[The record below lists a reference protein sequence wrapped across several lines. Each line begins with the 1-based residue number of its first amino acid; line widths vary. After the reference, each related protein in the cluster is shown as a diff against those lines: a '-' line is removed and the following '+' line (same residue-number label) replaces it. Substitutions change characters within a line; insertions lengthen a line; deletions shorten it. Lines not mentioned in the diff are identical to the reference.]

1 MTTERRIPIE
11 TAGETN
17 HNFNVCRDQAGG
29 DNNNINDQRK
39 PSYVGLACAVS
50 GYSDFIRY
58 TSPDRKTTPPQ
69 QFKVQTEPQILD
81 SLNLN
86 MRQQQNNQSP
96 PVRGQ
101 GQDSPDLASYYTS
114 SHTRK
119 IVQNPGGLTTVET
132 VTKFYN
138 NNNINNGLRE
148 TSPGGSDTSSV
159 GSDRSFSSG
168 GGNLVQK
175 QIERLYGGKMTLVRS
190 PEPKSD
196 DSSPENENGFFGK
209 AANRSFGST
218 NNADHSNESSPL
230 DLKSPLK
237 VPAVFRLLRP
247 EFRDLLKSNSCQVQI
262 PNGSNGSSPQSAERV
277 IPIRNESSERV
288 VTSEERVIPIS
299 VESKQVNGNRVIP
312 VVRDETPKRA
322 PPAST
327 NEYDARRK
335 KTDITKNIEF
345 INSSASN
352 GSSPAAGEKPALPA
366 KPVSPIRSPPTVP
379 KNSTSPAVEK
389 SEDFS
394 SPKLVSSVL
403 KKEQPQT
410 KTFKE
415 EVIEEVA
422 EAEEELED
430 EDEELLAEYPTAGVR
445 ERTLLCPIQEEDTE
459 STASGSS
466 VSIRKPV
473 ISEEKTNTTNT
484 TDVIQEE
491 IRDGHYFIKI
501 LENEIFKFEEQ
512 ICDFEEEDLS
522 NIPDEEVRDSILA
535 AVGKAKLLMSQKLT
549 QFRGLCDKNIN
560 SNPQEDPYV
569 PTSEDLAG
577 FWDMVYIQVEH
588 IHTLFAEL
596 STIRQ
601 NGWRRPQQQVPKT
614 NGTASKKVPE
624 NSKAQ
629 NKSKTS
635 TTKAKSGV
643 KSEAAKARDE
653 ARKKMLEEK
662 KRLMKQKQKQNGDS
676 DDIIFCS

>member
-491 IRDGHYFIKI
+491 IRDGHYFIK
-501 LENEIFKFEEQ
+501 
-512 ICDFEEEDLS
+512 
-522 NIPDEEVRDSILA
+522 V
-535 AVGKAKLLMSQKLT
+535 LLT
-549 QFRGLCDKNIN
+549 
-560 SNPQEDPYV
+560 
-569 PTSEDLAG
+569 
-577 FWDMVYIQVEH
+577 
-588 IHTLFAEL
+588 
-596 STIRQ
+596 
-601 NGWRRPQQQVPKT
+601 
-614 NGTASKKVPE
+614 
-624 NSKAQ
+624 
-629 NKSKTS
+629 KS
-635 TTKAKSGV
+635 
-643 KSEAAKARDE
+643 
-653 ARKKMLEEK
+653 
-662 KRLMKQKQKQNGDS
+662 
-676 DDIIFCS
+676 C

>member
-379 KNSTSPAVEK
+379 KNSTPAEK

-522 NIPDEEVRDSILA
+522 NIPDEEIRDSILA

>member
-11 TAGETN
+11 TAEPN
-17 HNFNVCRDQAGG
+17 HNFNQNQTNLANGAG
-29 DNNNINDQRK
+29 DNNNINDQRE

-410 KTFKE
+410 NTFKE
-415 EVIEEVA
+415 EVIEDVRIATYYGIVSTVICFVA
-422 EAEEELED
+422 AIPLLIYTLVIMFGEKRYEWLGRKIGKELGFGFK
-430 EDEELLAEYPTAGVR
+430 A
-445 ERTLLCPIQEEDTE
+445 IQ
-459 STASGSS
+459 GS
-466 VSIRKPV
+466 P
-473 ISEEKTNTTNT
+473 
-484 TDVIQEE
+484 
-491 IRDGHYFIKI
+491 
-501 LENEIFKFEEQ
+501 
-512 ICDFEEEDLS
+512 
-522 NIPDEEVRDSILA
+522 A
-535 AVGKAKLLMSQKLT
+535 
-549 QFRGLCDKNIN
+549 
-560 SNPQEDPYV
+560 
-569 PTSEDLAG
+569 
-577 FWDMVYIQVEH
+577 
-588 IHTLFAEL
+588 
-596 STIRQ
+596 
-601 NGWRRPQQQVPKT
+601 
-614 NGTASKKVPE
+614 
-624 NSKAQ
+624 
-629 NKSKTS
+629 
-635 TTKAKSGV
+635 
-643 KSEAAKARDE
+643 
-653 ARKKMLEEK
+653 
-662 KRLMKQKQKQNGDS
+662 
-676 DDIIFCS
+676 

>member
-1 MTTERRIPIE
+1 MTTERVVPIE
-11 TAGETN
+11 TNSN
-17 HNFNVCRDQAGG
+17 HNFNANEGG
-29 DNNNINDQRK
+29 DNNNLSNDQRK

-69 QFKVQTEPQILD
+69 QFKVAQEPQILD

-86 MRQQQNNQSP
+86 MRQQQNNSSP

-101 GQDSPDLASYYTS
+101 GQDSPDLASFYPA
-114 SHTRK
+114 SHSRK
-119 IVQNPGGLTTVET
+119 IVTSGGITSVET

-196 DSSPENENGFFGK
+196 DSSPEENGFFAK
-209 AANRSFGST
+209 RFGIKNEEKSDT
-218 NNADHSNESSPL
+218 NGSSPL

-262 PNGSNGSSPQSAERV
+262 PTDFKNGGSNNGERV
-277 IPIRNESSERV
+277 IPIRNERAESRV
-288 VTSEERVIPIS
+288 TTSEERVIPIS
-299 VESKQVNGNRVIP
+299 VESKNSTSRLIP
-312 VVRDETPKRA
+312 VIKDETPKR
-322 PPAST
+322 PPSS
-327 NEYDARRK
+327 EFDARRV

-345 INSSASN
+345 RTN
-352 GSSPAAGEKPALPA
+352 GTNAAEKPALPA

-379 KNSTSPAVEK
+379 KNTTDNSA
-389 SEDFS
+389 DFS

-403 KKEQPQT
+403 KKEP
-410 KTFKE
+410 
-415 EVIEEVA
+415 IEDLKVPVEPDFD
-422 EAEEELED
+422 ETE

-466 VSIRKPV
+466 VSIRNKVIANDKLQSV
-473 ISEEKTNTTNT
+473 ISTEEKIDPSSNT
-484 TDVIQEE
+484 TDSDVAQDEV
-491 IRDGHYFIKI
+491 RDGHYFIKI

-512 ICDFEEEDLS
+512 ICDFEEDLS
-522 NIPDEEVRDSILA
+522 NEANDIPEEIRDSILA
-535 AVGKAKLLMSQKLT
+535 AIGKAKLLMSQKLT

-560 SNPQEDPYV
+560 SNPQEDPFV

-588 IHTLFAEL
+588 IHSLFAEL

-601 NGWRRPQQQVPKT
+601 NGWRKPQAPKA
-614 NGTASKKVPE
+614 NGTA
-624 NSKAQ
+624 N
-629 NKSKTS
+629 KTS
-635 TTKAKSGV
+635 AKSGSKPKSGTKSAKTGAV

-662 KRLMKQKQKQNGDS
+662 KRQMKMKQKQNGNS

>member
-101 GQDSPDLASYYTS
+101 GGQDSPDLASYYPA

-119 IVQNPGGLTTVET
+119 IVQSGGTTTVET

-196 DSSPENENGFFGK
+196 DSSPENEFF
-209 AANRSFGST
+209 AAKRSFGSANG
-218 NNADHSNESSPL
+218 NNAESPL

-247 EFRDLLKSNSCQVQI
+247 EFRELLKSNSCQVQI
-262 PNGSNGSSPQSAERV
+262 PNGSNGSTPNSAERV
-277 IPIRNESSERV
+277 IPIRNESSEHRV
-288 VTSEERVIPIS
+288 VTSEERVIPIN
-299 VESKQVNGNRVIP
+299 VETKNSNSSSERVIP

-322 PPAST
+322 PT
-327 NEYDARRK
+327 NDFDARRK

-345 INSSASN
+345 NRQN
-352 GSSPAAGEKPALPA
+352 GSSAGEKPALPA
-366 KPVSPIRSPPTVP
+366 KPASPIRSPPSVP
-379 KNSTSPAVEK
+379 KNSNSAG
-389 SEDFS
+389 EDFS

-403 KKEQPQT
+403 KKEPIP
-410 KTFKE
+410 E
-415 EVIEEVA
+415 EVIAEA
-422 EAEEELED
+422 EAEEDLLLEED
-430 EDEELLAEYPTAGVR
+430 DEELLAEYPTAGVR

-473 ISEEKTNTTNT
+473 IPEEKSNNT

-491 IRDGHYFIKI
+491 VRDGHYFIKI

-512 ICDFEEEDLS
+512 ICDFEEDLS
-522 NIPDEEVRDSILA
+522 NEANDIPEEIRDSILA
-535 AVGKAKLLMSQKLT
+535 AIGKGKLLMSQKLT

-560 SNPQEDPYV
+560 SNPQEDPFV

-588 IHTLFAEL
+588 IHSLFAEL
-596 STIRQ
+596 RTIRQ
-601 NGWRRPQQQVPKT
+601 NGWRRPQQVAKT
-614 NGTASKKVPE
+614 NGTTTKKVSE
-624 NSKAQ
+624 NSSKT
-629 NKSKTS
+629 NKSSKTTS
-635 TTKAKSGV
+635 KAKPGV

-662 KRLMKQKQKQNGDS
+662 KRLMKQKQKQNENS
-676 DDIIFCS
+676 TDDIIFCS